1 MKTNDARKKDAPEL
15 VKLIAER
22 AQELRE
28 FRFGMTGAALKNVRR
43 ARTLRREIARLKTV
57 LSEKK

>member
-15 VKLIAER
+15 KKLIAER
-22 AQELRE
+22 ATELRE

-57 LSEKK
+57 LTEKK